1 MTLPRIHNDNGGGQ
15 GVLTDD
21 ELTDIQSLFRYLSQA
36 MTIPLSEHGNREKY
50 LDESGFILTLDYTM
64 KLLRVHER
72 VVCRTPCIVEGETG
86 VSKTALTKMYS
97 MLRNETV
104 QKCALES
111 DLEDMEKQLG
121 SYFVEYTGGGG
132 VLEGISSTLSSDSQD
147 HAELFEVAR
156 NWLMDRLDGRPSI
169 FAELP
174 ADLRKPP
181 SCAEELVAGLTWFE
195 EAHLEGMFG
204 SSR

>member
-50 LDESGFILTLDYTM
+50 LDESGFVLTLDYTM

-121 SYFVEYTGGGG
+121 SYFVEYTGGGYWRG
-132 VLEGISSTLSSDSQD
+132 FRAHS
-147 HAELFEVAR
+147 
-156 NWLMDRLDGRPSI
+156 
-169 FAELP
+169 
-174 ADLRKPP
+174 LRTRKIMP
-181 SCAEELVAGLTWFE
+181 SCSKLHGI
-195 EAHLEGMFG
+195 G
-204 SSR
+204 